1 MAAEERELLI
11 SLDVTI
17 GAVLREVP
25 HLRASTRGNN
35 SKRHSAK
42 YLLH

>member
-1 MAAEERELLI
+1 MTAEEREFLI
-11 SLDVTI
+11 RLDVTI
-17 GAVLREVP
+17 RAVLREVS
-25 HLRASTRGNN
+25 HLRARTRSNN